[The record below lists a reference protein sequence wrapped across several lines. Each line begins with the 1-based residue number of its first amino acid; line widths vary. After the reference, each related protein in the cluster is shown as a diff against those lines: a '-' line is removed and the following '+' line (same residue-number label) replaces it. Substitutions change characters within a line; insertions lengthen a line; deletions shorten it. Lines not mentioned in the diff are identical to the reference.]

1 MMRMMR
7 KMFKRIVSIVMA
19 LIVILGTAGY
29 GGSAFAEETQEQADS
44 ASVTLSNDY
53 IYLDPTGMVDLEDK
67 NSADWT
73 KSDPHTNKIAYMGI
87 VGKSELIPAD
97 NGNDFNGCW
106 RWKASDIINNAGF
119 TKGNKIYF
127 TYTNNWGSE
136 NQNTNASAEINGH
149 NYYRT
154 EEYKVDGDIAG
165 TVFAQNGAASNP
177 INNQTVYALKQ
188 LTSYA
193 GKTISFV
200 DMTGTQSVV
209 KVQFSTDG
217 KYDNTNNYVTNELDE
232 NKSVNI
238 PQHGLN
244 PFQYMR
250 FVSED
255 GTTALTD
262 SIVISRAISKGGIL
276 YYGIRQKDKVY
287 SEWSSEKKSI
297 TDPGSVEKLY
307 FDNLSFKT
315 GNDVTIKIGDKDAT
329 KVEADTDVKDTLSY
343 DLKANNITLANDTVI
358 SVTTNET
365 TYRFY
370 PNGNDNLITFSGS
383 NLCVKGEYQAS
394 APNTNTVYFDAT
406 LSKLSYDKSTNTN
419 YTMPMSK
426 TIRYH
431 AWNSEQDVEDGFLT
445 KMKERS
451 DGTHTWSDVYRA
463 ELKGKYQHIL
473 FYSNSDDASENIPDT
488 SKNKTANK
496 TYDLTIP
503 DMANPCFY
511 ADSSDDSTYEGKL
524 RSGYWGEVYSIRDA
538 DGKPKDGVDGNT
550 KAQQDSCIVD
560 IPIDNDYTRRSD
572 TLYVNT
578 TLYDYYT
585 DYELNGFNR
594 DNYKDLNDDG
604 IKSHRMYQ
612 PFRQFDQALS
622 SYYESKEATS
632 PLYWG
637 NFQNYTGSNFQA
649 ISGTLDLYGFRSGD
663 NLSKFYYENNSMWGI
678 KCGLN
683 TDSDGVLSNNGKNAT
698 QGLVSDTLSDN
709 NLMIKTSGSGTTEA
723 PYFNESFLNG
733 DNSKNTV
740 LGKVYKNVSF
750 PFSKVHMK
758 SPNDK
763 DATID
768 YWYFNS
774 ADNNIENEIS
784 NKADIKNWNLRL
796 QKDSSGKYYLKSH
809 DNSSDNRVEGRTT
822 DGTTRVGNYFPFN
835 DNNNYSNQSGNA
847 SRLNYGF
854 GQRFDLKFKLAKDG
868 KVTDSKGNDVPIEF
882 KFSGDDDV
890 WVFIDGHLVL
900 DIGGDH
906 GVVNGTI
913 NFQNTDDK
921 GPYAKVSS
929 VKDSDKND
937 VHADIKYFK
946 DISGYKDI
954 MNNYNT
960 KEHTLTM
967 FYMERGLW
975 ESNMKITFNFPDEN
989 EFQVEKSVDT
999 TAVNKEIFPE
1009 TLFDNTS
1016 VFPFTIQNQ
1025 ATHFGIKKATAG
1037 QSVVTKVFN
1046 DSFESGK
1053 VQNVSGNTFDKV
1065 KSKDGQTD
1073 VVHWL
1078 AKLDNKGGSYKE
1090 QRWGSILPAT
1100 NDSFD
1105 ATYTAGSSKDH
1116 YKYLQFKFYYD
1127 YNTDNPSTQF
1137 MYIGL
1142 EDSAGK
1148 QVGSYLTNDVA
1159 TATSSLTNKKWITVN
1174 VEIDKL
1180 IGSSTIDLSKIRYI
1194 RFNYDYSRDFYLDD
1208 FKFIPSSEVT
1218 NPTGFV
1224 TKQYEIA
1231 DYGSVESGTLMYPEN
1246 AVYTISSDKSSTT
1259 NILEDDGV
1267 FVLANGETAT
1277 FSDQFRRGSYI
1288 ALSEDVDTDVFDT
1301 SWTMYENGEPVT
1313 TVKKAGTTV
1322 DLDSSITNLTN
1333 QSGSTIKDGRKERY
1347 TTEFQDGQKMNND
1360 GLDITNAR
1368 SSGKTIGY
1376 PETAWAKKNGD
1387 VNTADENTIVF
1398 RSYSDPDNSTIAT
1411 KLKVKYTNKV
1421 KTGTITIQKKQ
1432 ADVSDNLNGEY
1443 TFKVKFFNVAGMGL
1457 EGTTPIW
1464 KEYTV
1469 KKNASETFDPIVISC
1484 IPAGTQYTI
1493 SEISPADGAVLERV
1507 DVSSGNE
1514 LEEKYRPTVTY
1525 NETTKLTEVSGTVKA
1540 NAADQ
1545 TEFIFTNK
1553 LKPVINIDLTK
1564 KWNNVSGVTIPDSI
1578 NIQLQRCV
1586 NDSNNWEA
1594 VQYATP
1600 GQTAAD
1606 YITLK
1611 KDIYYPGKNE
1621 WTFSFTGLDRYAN
1634 GADEKV
1640 DNTKPYKYRIVEVTV
1655 ADGKVVKVIENS
1667 EYLND
1672 LFKVTYTDAIS
1683 APSTEAGSS
1692 ITKNYTITN
1701 TYSPLTNIKITKVD
1715 ATDTSKKL
1723 NGVEFKLEKLLP
1735 DSTSD
1740 GDSFKLDPN
1749 FTAITATT
1757 GGTDDPVGTAQ
1768 GIAEFKDL
1776 KDGIYR
1782 LTETKAKEGY
1792 SLLKDPITIKINRNQ
1807 EDGTT
1812 VDGQPYD
1819 FTTDKNTIELQISNR
1834 MKFLLP
1840 KTGGYGA
1847 MLFILC
1853 GMALA
1858 TLCCLIFF
1866 LINLRKEVQYSR
1878 HKRQRR
1884 NAIGK

>member
-1 MMRMMR
+1 
-7 KMFKRIVSIVMA
+7 MFKRIVSIVMA
-19 LIVILGTAGY
+19 LLVILGTAGY

-53 IYLDPTGMVDLEDK
+53 IYLDPTGMVDSEDK

-73 KSDPHTNKIAYMGI
+73 KSDPYTNKIAYMGI

-250 FVSED
+250 FVSGD
-255 GTTALTD
+255 GTTALTN
-262 SIVISRAISKGGIL
+262 SIDISRAISKGGIL
-276 YYGIRQKDKVY
+276 YYGIRQTDKVY
-287 SEWSSEKKSI
+287 SEWSSEKKSN

-343 DLKANNITLANDTVI
+343 DLKANNITLAKDTVI
-358 SVTTNET
+358 SVTTNGT

-383 NLCVKGEYQAS
+383 NLCAKGKYQAS

-419 YTMPMSK
+419 YTMPMSE

-431 AWNSEQDVEDGFLT
+431 AWNSKEDFDDGVLT
-445 KMKERS
+445 KMQERS

-463 ELKGKYQHIL
+463 ELNKEYKYIL
-473 FYSNSDDASENIPDT
+473 FYSNANDNDSNIPNT
-488 SKNKTANK
+488 SNTKTANK

-503 DMANPCFY
+503 TGMPNPCFY

-524 RSGYWGEVYSIRDA
+524 RSGYWGQLYSIRDA
-538 DGKPKDGVDGNT
+538 DGKTKDGVDGND

-560 IPIDNDYTRRSD
+560 IPTEDYTRRSD

-594 DNYKDLNDDG
+594 DKYKDLNDDG

-622 SYYESKEATS
+622 SYYESNEATS

-637 NFQNYTGSNFQA
+637 NFQNYRGSNFQE
-649 ISGTLDLYGFRSGD
+649 ISGTLDLYGFRNGN

-683 TDSDGVLSNNGKNAT
+683 TDGGALSNGNNAT

-723 PYFNESFLNG
+723 PYFNESFLKGN
-733 DNSKNTV
+733 NSKNTV

-758 SPNDK
+758 SPNDNG
-763 DATID
+763 ATID

-774 ADNNIENEIS
+774 ASADNNIEKEIS
-784 NKADIKNWNLRL
+784 NKGDIKNWNLRL
-796 QKDSSGKYYLKSH
+796 QKDSSGKYYLKAH
-809 DNSSDNRVEGRTT
+809 DNENENIVKGRTT
-822 DGTTRVGNYFPFN
+822 DNVTGVGNYFPFN
-835 DNNNYSNQSGNA
+835 NNNNDSSQSGDA
-847 SRLNYGF
+847 SKLNYGF

-868 KVTDSKGNDVPIEF
+868 KVTDSKGADVPIEF

-900 DIGGDH
+900 DIGGGH

-913 NFQNTDDK
+913 NFQNTGDN
-921 GPYAKVSS
+921 GPYAEVSS
-929 VKDSDKND
+929 VKDSNENKVNPN
-937 VHADIKYFK
+937 VKKYFK
-946 DISGYKDI
+946 EISGSEDI
-954 MNNYNT
+954 MKNYET

-989 EFQVEKSVDT
+989 QFQVEKNVDT
-999 TAVNKEIFPE
+999 TNVAEDFKSC
-1009 TLFDNTS
+1009 FDNVS
-1016 VFPFTIQNQ
+1016 AFPFTILNQ
-1025 ATHFGIKKATAG
+1025 ATHYGTKAATGGQNIVNKTFNNEFKGDTISKKLET
-1037 QSVVTKVFN
+1037 
-1046 DSFESGK
+1046 
-1053 VQNVSGNTFDKV
+1053 NTFKYLATCKDEAGTGTA
-1065 KSKDGQTD
+1065 KSD
-1073 VVHWL
+1073 VVHWKAESSDDGTHKDL
-1078 AKLDNKGGSYKE
+1078 
-1090 QRWGSILPAT
+1090 RWGIIYPS
-1100 NDSFD
+1100 NEKRESFN
-1105 ATYTAGSSKDH
+1105 ATYTIAKSTTNH
-1116 YKYLQFKFYYD
+1116 YKYLQFSLYD
-1127 YNTDNPSTQF
+1127 GDVNEAPSLNN
-1137 MYIGL
+1137 MYVEL
-1142 EDSAGK
+1142 EDSSQKKIGDFLSAANTYNSGNLKKGK
-1148 QVGSYLTNDVA
+1148 WNTITIDLDKLSK
-1159 TATSSLTNKKWITVN
+1159 TATSFDFSKIANIKFDYN
-1174 VEIDKL
+1174 
-1180 IGSSTIDLSKIRYI
+1180 LSK
-1194 RFNYDYSRDFYLDD
+1194 DMYLDD
-1208 FKFIPSSEVT
+1208 FTFIPSTEVT
-1218 NPTGFV
+1218 QPTGFV
-1224 TKQYEIA
+1224 TKQYEIP
-1231 DYGSVESGTLMYPEN
+1231 DYGSVESGTLMYPLN
-1246 AVYTISSDKSSTT
+1246 AEYTVSSGTSSTT
-1259 NILEDDGV
+1259 NLLGADGT
-1267 FVLANGETAT
+1267 FTLANGETAT
-1277 FSDQFRRGSYI
+1277 FADQFRRGSYI
-1288 ALSEDVDTDVFDT
+1288 ALSEDVDTEVFEP
-1301 SWTMYENGEPVT
+1301 SWTLYENGQEVKDI
-1313 TVKKAGTTV
+1313 TVPADSKTV
-1322 DLDSSITNLTN
+1322 MQGENVKLPTSDG
-1333 QSGSTIKDGRKERY
+1333 QTIKDGRKEIY
-1347 TTEFQDGQKMNND
+1347 AQGYSDGQEQSN
-1360 GLDITNAR
+1360 
-1368 SSGKTIGY
+1368 SGYK
-1376 PETAWAKKNGD
+1376 ETGWAKKNGTISSD
-1387 VNTADENTIVF
+1387 TDRDEKNTIVF
-1398 RSYSDPDNSTIAT
+1398 RSFTDPDSSTIAT

-1421 KTGTITIQKKQ
+1421 KTGAIRIAKEG
-1432 ADVSDNLNGEY
+1432 AYSSDDATTLDQVY
-1443 TFKVKFFNVAGMGL
+1443 KIKVTFTNIAGMAL
-1457 EGTTPIW
+1457 EENG
-1464 KEYTV
+1464 KEYGGTYHLKLGEHV
-1469 KKNASETFDPIVISC
+1469 DITG
-1484 IPAGTQYTI
+1484 IPAGTDYTI
-1493 SEISPADGAVLERV
+1493 SEILPDDGSSLDDIAIKQLDRSGDDSKYKATKVR
-1507 DVSSGNE
+1507 DSSGN
-1514 LEEKYRPTVTY
+1514 LVIQGKI
-1525 NETTKLTEVSGTVKA
+1525 K
-1540 NAADQ
+1540 ADQ
-1545 TEFIFTNK
+1545 TAANTVFTFKNTK
-1553 LKPVINIDLTK
+1553 KPVINLTVEK
-1564 KWNNVSGVTIPDSI
+1564 KWTGTKNNTTLPDSVTVK
-1578 NIQLQRCV
+1578 LQRRV
-1586 NDSNNWEA
+1586 KDTTEVAWTDVTVTDTEGKE
-1594 VQYATP
+1594 TP
-1600 GQTAAD
+1600 V
-1606 YITLK
+1606 ITLK
-1611 KDIYYPGKNE
+1611 ADYQNPDNSWKYVFKN
-1621 WTFSFTGLDRYAN
+1621 LDRYPDYTKSQEN
-1634 GADEKV
+1634 PYEYRVVEVVKEGATYRELSTGDYFNDCFKVQSYNNDTNVSTDSTETSTKV
-1640 DNTKPYKYRIVEVTV
+1640 DKT
-1655 ADGKVVKVIENS
+1655 
-1667 EYLND
+1667 
-1672 LFKVTYTDAIS
+1672 F
-1683 APSTEAGSS
+1683 
-1692 ITKNYTITN
+1692 TITN
-1701 TYSPLTNIKITKVD
+1701 VYSPKTNIKITKVD
-1715 ATDTSKKL
+1715 ASDESVKL
-1723 NGVEFKLEKLLP
+1723 NGVEFTLEKL
-1735 DSTSD
+1735 
-1740 GDSFKLDPN
+1740 KLD
-1749 FTAITATT
+1749 T
-1757 GGTDDPVGTAQ
+1757 GGNYVVDDTFSIRTQTTSGTEKISGTEKDTPL
-1768 GIAEFKDL
+1768 GIAEFTDL
-1776 KDGIYR
+1776 PDGRYR

-1792 SLLKDPITIKINRNQ
+1792 SLLKDPITIKIDRT
-1807 EDGTT
+1807 GTT
-1812 VDGQPYD
+1812 LVDNKNYTFG
-1819 FTTDKNTIELQISNR
+1819 TTDETKNTISLHISNR

-1847 MLFILC
+1847 MLLILC
-1853 GMALA
+1853 GIALA